1 MAMKKIMVFI
11 MIAAVSISFS
21 VQSAFAGSKQ
31 HYRWEG
37 VAIGVGAAILGHAL
51 LNSCNDRYPCEEVR
65 VYHRPC
71 PPPHRYGY
79 WETRSVWVEPDCRKV
94 WNPGHYDCHG
104 RWFSGRWQMIE
115 RSPGYWQEE
124 KVWVSR

>member
-1 MAMKKIMVFI
+1 MKKIMVFI

-65 VYHRPC
+65 V
-71 PPPHRYGY
+71 
-79 WETRSVWVEPDCRKV
+79 
-94 WNPGHYDCHG
+94 
-104 RWFSGRWQMIE
+104 
-115 RSPGYWQEE
+115 
-124 KVWVSR
+124 